1 MKIDKHEDH
10 PPAFPE
16 THLMP
21 APKPPIGIS
30 DFKKLR
36 ETKGLYYVDKSLFIR
51 DVLEKP
57 AEVILLPRPRRF
69 GKTLNLSML
78 RYFLEKTPESH
89 APLFHGLAI
98 EHYPELMARQGQY
111 PVVFLTFKDVKE
123 SSWDACLQKLG
134 QLLSALYRQYWEA
147 AHAQLAPEEKAVYE
161 RVLHK
166 TSLPGEL
173 ETALAAL
180 MQLLRRATGQKVFL
194 LIDEYDAP
202 IHAGFQHGYYD
213 NVILFM
219 RNLLSAALKDNI
231 DLEKGVMTGILR
243 VAKESIFSGLNNPG
257 VYSLLN
263 EDFSSYFGFTEPEI
277 EQIVT
282 DFSVEQPQAL
292 RDWYNGYVFGR
303 QVIYNPWS
311 ILNFLDRSERQFQPF
326 WVNTSANE
334 LVRDL
339 ITLSDSDLQHQVETL
354 LAGGTIFAP
363 LDDNIVLRDIEQSHN
378 TIWNFLT
385 FSGYLKPVNRLEQEL
400 TPLYELGIPNRE
412 VQYFFHTSIQHW
424 LSRQIGERRLH
435 PLLQALL
442 NADVETFEDV
452 LREMVLETL
461 SFHDTA
467 GQEPEKVYHAFV
479 LGMLVN
485 LSETHRVRSN
495 RESGYGRYDVMLLPK
510 DPHKTGFVLEFKKI
524 NRHREETGESAMAS
538 ALKQIQD
545 KHYATEL
552 RVAGI
557 QNIIGIGVVVEGKKV
572 WVESLDL

>member
-1 MKIDKHEDH
+1 M
-10 PPAFPE
+10 
-16 THLMP
+16 
-21 APKPPIGIS
+21 
-30 DFKKLR
+30 
-36 ETKGLYYVDKSLFIR
+36 
-51 DVLEKP
+51 
-57 AEVILLPRPRRF
+57 
-69 GKTLNLSML
+69 
-78 RYFLEKTPESH
+78 
-89 APLFHGLAI
+89 
-98 EHYPELMARQGQY
+98 
-111 PVVFLTFKDVKE
+111 
-123 SSWDACLQKLG
+123 
-134 QLLSALYRQYWEA
+134 
-147 AHAQLAPEEKAVYE
+147 
-161 RVLHK
+161 
-166 TSLPGEL
+166 
-173 ETALAAL
+173 
-180 MQLLRRATGQKVFL
+180 
-194 LIDEYDAP
+194 
-202 IHAGFQHGYYD
+202 GFQ
-213 NVILFM
+213 
-219 RNLLSAALKDNI
+219 
-231 DLEKGVMTGILR
+231 
-243 VAKESIFSGLNNPG
+243 VA
-257 VYSLLN
+257 
-263 EDFSSYFGFTEPEI
+263 
-277 EQIVT
+277 
-282 DFSVEQPQAL
+282 
-292 RDWYNGYVFGR
+292 
-303 QVIYNPWS
+303 
-311 ILNFLDRSERQFQPF
+311 
-326 WVNTSANE
+326 
-334 LVRDL
+334 
-339 ITLSDSDLQHQVETL
+339 
-354 LAGGTIFAP
+354 
-363 LDDNIVLRDIEQSHN
+363 
-378 TIWNFLT
+378 LT